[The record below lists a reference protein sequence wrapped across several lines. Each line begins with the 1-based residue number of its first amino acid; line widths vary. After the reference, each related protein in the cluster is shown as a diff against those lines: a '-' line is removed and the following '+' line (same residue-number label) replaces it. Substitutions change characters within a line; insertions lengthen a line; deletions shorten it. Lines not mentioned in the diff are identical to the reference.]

1 MSNRNN
7 HPKRAKTVPEE
18 NDMKPNRE
26 SWLHKVSRTLII
38 TAVAGLTQSAY
49 ADSEYAN
56 AWGPSIGATVPLLS
70 ALDQDGQ
77 QRDLENLSGTNGLLF
92 VFNRSVDW

>member
-1 MSNRNN
+1 
-7 HPKRAKTVPEE
+7 
-18 NDMKPNRE
+18 MKPKCV
-26 SWLHKVSRTLII
+26 SWLRNVRRTFII
-38 TAVAGLTQSAY
+38 TAVAGLTQFAY

-70 ALDQDGQ
+70 ALDQDGKQ
-77 QRDLENLSGTNGLLF
+77 QNMESLSRTNGLLL